1 MGYFTDY
8 YPVVDSFVSF
18 RYGRV
23 MTVPGKGGRPR
34 KWRSDADR
42 VRAYRAR
49 QRGDDEPPTV
59 DTALVEGDDVAV
71 AWEHVR
77 ELGVTIEEQ
86 RGELKSLTAALQR
99 STRSLDQE
107 RVRIAWIDNDNDRL
121 RAELAGARRE
131 CDLLR
136 ERLDEINRVAQPE
149 PQRRAQ
155 RAGDVQPNRAQ
166 RRAADRRRRGK
177 T

>member
-1 MGYFTDY
+1 MTVSLWWTLPFRL
-8 YPVVDSFVSF
+8 VSF

-23 MTVPGKGGRPR
+23 MTVRGKGRSSTR
-34 KWRSDADR
+34 WRSDADR
-42 VRAYRAR
+42 VRAK
-49 QRGDDEPPTV
+49 RGDDEPPTV
-59 DTALVEGDDVAV
+59 ETALKEGGGVERVC
-71 AWEHVR
+71 
-77 ELGVTIEEQ
+77 ELGVTIKEQ
-86 RGELKSLTAALQR
+86 RGELKSLRAALQG

-107 RVRIAWIDNDNDRL
+107 RVRFSWIDNDNDRL
-121 RAELAGARRE
+121 RADLARARRE

-136 ERLDEINRVAQPE
+136 ERLDEITRVAQPK

-166 RRAADRRRRGK
+166 RRAADRRRRDK